1 MIQWIETFI
10 IMNPWESVIFMFL
23 VCTFFGM
30 YMEDVFKIWN
40 WGPICDKCKEHT
52 FWSTSKS
59 YCDECNHHTNNDE
72 YQSGYNAGAESVRKD
87 LLGL

>member
-10 IMNPWESVIFMFL
+10 IMNPWESVVFMFL
-23 VCTFFGM
+23 VFTFFGM

-40 WGPICDKCKEHT
+40 WGPVCDKCKEHT

-59 YCDECNHHTNNDE
+59 YCDECNYHLNNDE
-72 YQSGYNAGAESVRKD
+72 YEAGYNAGAHTVRKD

>member
-10 IMNPWESVIFMFL
+10 IMNPWESVVFMFL
-23 VCTFFGM
+23 VFTFFGM

-40 WGPICDKCKEHT
+40 WGPVCDKCKEHT

-59 YCDECNHHTNNDE
+59 YCDDCNHHLSNDE
-72 YQSGYNAGAESVRKD
+72 YQAGYNAGSHAVRKD

>member
-10 IMNPWESVIFMFL
+10 IMNPWEAVIFMFV

-40 WGPICDKCKEHT
+40 WGPQCHKCKEWG
-52 FWSTSKS
+52 FWNTSVS
-59 YCDECNHHTNNDE
+59 HCNDCYKKE
-72 YQSGYNAGAESVRKD
+72 LQIAFEVGKYGED
-87 LLGL
+87 LT

>member
-23 VCTFFGM
+23 VFTFFGM

-40 WGPICDKCKEHT
+40 WGPVCDKCKEHT

-59 YCDECNHHTNNDE
+59 YCNECNDHRSNDIWAE
-72 YQSGYNAGAESVRKD
+72 GYAHGERGTG
-87 LLGL
+87 GLR